1 MVKLLFAFLAWSSS
15 PSDSLRIETVNG
27 KQFILH
33 QVDPKETL
41 YSLSKRY
48 GVTVAVIQ
56 ENNPGTESGISVGKI
71 LRVPYAQSSKQKA
84 ETSRHVVAAKETLYS
99 ISRQYDVSVDDLKK
113 LNTLTGND
121 LTVGQELMIPGKTT
135 LAVAPIAVAP
145 TLAVAPNPTEMKSL
159 SGVHTVLAKE
169 TMYSISRQYG
179 ITVQQLKEWNNL
191 SDELLIGKLL
201 LVTQPKYN
209 QSSGEVTATNPPTG
223 IKISENMIGTE
234 EVKEVGLAERM
245 DGSEG
250 NRKYLALHKTIKKGS
265 IVKVRNEA
273 NNLEVFVRIS
283 GQLPTTSSSILQ
295 ISKSAY
301 DRLAAADTAFRVE
314 VTYYK

>member
-27 KQFILH
+27 KQFIIH

-48 GVTVAVIQ
+48 RVTVAEIQ
-56 ENNPGTESGISVGKI
+56 ENNPGTENGISVGKT
-71 LRVPYAQSSKQKA
+71 LRVPYSPSSKEKA
-84 ETSRHVVAAKETLYS
+84 TTDKHVVAAKETLYL
-99 ISRQYDVSVDDLKK
+99 ISRQYDVSIDDIKK
-113 LNTLTGND
+113 LNNLPGND
-121 LTVGQELMIPGKTT
+121 LTLGQELMIPGKTT
-135 LAVAPIAVAP
+135 L
-145 TLAVAPNPTEMKSL
+145 TVAPNPIEMKSL
-159 SGVHTVLAKE
+159 SGVHTVVAKE

-191 SDELLIGKLL
+191 SDELPIGKLL
-201 LVTQPKYN
+201 VITQPKYN
-209 QSSGEVTATNPPTG
+209 QSSVGNATNNPPTG

-283 GQLPTTSSSILQ
+283 GQLPSTSNAILQ
-295 ISKSAY
+295 VSKSAY
-301 DRLAAADTAFRVE
+301 DRLAAADAVFRVE

>member
-84 ETSRHVVAAKETLYS
+84 ETSKHVVAAKETLYS

-121 LTVGQELMIPGKTT
+121 LTVGQELAIPGKTT
-135 LAVAPIAVAP
+135 LAVAP
-145 TLAVAPNPTEMKSL
+145 TLAIAPNPTEMKSL
-159 SGVHTVLAKE
+159 SGVHTVAAKE

-191 SDELLIGKLL
+191 SDELPIGKLL
-201 LVTQPKYN
+201 IVTQPKYN
-209 QSSGEVTATNPPTG
+209 QSSGEVATTNPPTG

-283 GQLPTTSSSILQ
+283 GQLPTTSSAILQ

-301 DRLAAADTAFRVE
+301 DRLAAADAAFRVE